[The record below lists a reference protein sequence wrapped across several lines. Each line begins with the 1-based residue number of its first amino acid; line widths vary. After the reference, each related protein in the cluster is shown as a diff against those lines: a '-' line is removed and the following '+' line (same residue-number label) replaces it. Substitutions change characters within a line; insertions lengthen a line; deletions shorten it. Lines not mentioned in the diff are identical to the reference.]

1 MKRNGTHYSDH
12 LDSLLYLI
20 TSFHCIKDDPL
31 QQIAMWIQRGI
42 DTKCSGHGNS
52 SEGHPE

>member
-1 MKRNGTHYSDH
+1 MKRNGTHYSDCS
-12 LDSLLYLI
+12 DSLLYLI
-20 TSFHCIKDDPL
+20 TSFHCIEDDPL

-52 SEGHPE
+52 SEGYPE